1 MDASQVLLGL
11 VYVIL
16 GLAFLLTRTRVLA
29 RGRLLALVWL
39 FIGVLLTANG
49 AVRVIQALGSG

>member
-1 MDASQVLLGL
+1 MDDSQVLLGL

-16 GLAFLLTRTRVLA
+16 GLAFVLTRNRVLV
-29 RGRLLALVWL
+29 RSRVLALVWL

-49 AVRVIQALGSG
+49 ALRVVQALGSG

>member
-1 MDASQVLLGL
+1 MDATQAVLGL

-16 GLAFLLTRTRVLA
+16 GLAFIVTRSRVLVRSRA
-29 RGRLLALVWL
+29 LSLVWL

-49 AVRVIQALGSG
+49 TLRVVQALGSG